1 MYKTI
6 SWSSNKQVKKKDSNK
21 QMKNNTLRET
31 WFWFLVKNI
40 VARIKKKMLYLCL
53 LGFIWTNTSL
63 LAFLLSK
70 NVQIN

>member
-1 MYKTI
+1 
-6 SWSSNKQVKKKDSNK
+6 
-21 QMKNNTLRET
+21 MKNNTLRET

-70 NVQIN
+70 KVQIN